1 MNSLIIDT
9 STKYLYIALVK
20 DDVVLSEKIFEGSKN
35 HAGNSV
41 YQIDLL
47 LKEFDLKTSDLDN
60 VYCGYGPGSYTG
72 VRISVTIAKM
82 LASFLD
88 INLYKVSS
96 LFLAGS
102 GYDNKNVAV
111 MFDARRGNSFCGCYG
126 ENYIEDK
133 LRSNEEFLNLVNSYD
148 DLIVVNESNF
158 KVNPLKV
165 IENATKVEDV
175 EAFVPSYL
183 RITEAEYNLRHQND
197 QKS

>member
-47 LKEFDLKTSDLDN
+47 LKEFNLKTSDLDD

-88 INLYKVSS
+88 VNLYKVSS

-111 MFDARRGNSFCGCYG
+111 MFDARRGNSFCGCCG

>member
-47 LKEFDLKTSDLDN
+47 LKEFNLKTSDLDN
-60 VYCGYGPGSYTG
+60 VFCGYGPGSYTG

-88 INLYKVSS
+88 VNLYKVSS

-126 ENYIEDK
+126 ENFIEDK

-165 IENATKVEDV
+165 IENATKVDDV

>member
-1 MNSLIIDT
+1 MLSLILDT

-20 DDVVLSEKIFEGSKN
+20 DDVVLAEKIFEGSKN

-47 LKEFDLKTSDLDN
+47 LKEFNLKTADLDN

-82 LASFLD
+82 LASFQN
-88 INLYKVSS
+88 IKLYAVSS

-102 GYDNKNVAV
+102 GYDNKNIAV
-111 MFDARRGNSFCGCYG
+111 MFDARRGNSFCACYG
-126 ENYIEDK
+126 ENLIEDK
-133 LRSNEEFLNLVNSYD
+133 LRSNEEFLNTVNAFIDLV
-148 DLIVVNESNF
+148 IVNESNF

-165 IENATKVEDV
+165 IANATLVLDV
-175 EAFVPSYL
+175 EAFVPKYL
-183 RITEAEYNLRHQND
+183 RITEAEYNLKHQND
-197 QKS
+197 

>member
-9 STKYLYIALVK
+9 STKYLYIGLVQ
-20 DDVVLSEKIFEGSKN
+20 DDKVLAERIFEGSKN

-47 LKEFDLKTSDLDN
+47 LKEFGLNTSNIDN

-82 LASFLD
+82 LASFSD
-88 INLYKVSS
+88 INLYGISS

-111 MFDARRGNSFCGCYG
+111 MFDARRGNSFCACYV
-126 ENYIEDK
+126 ELEINDK
-133 LRSNEEFLNLVNSYD
+133 LRSNEEFLNMLSNANDLV
-148 DLIVVNESNF
+148 LVKEENF

-165 IENATKVEDV
+165 IKHAFRVNDV
-175 EAFVPSYL
+175 EAFVPNYL
-183 RITEAEYNLRHQND
+183 RITEAEYNLRNNG
-197 QKS
+197 

>member
-9 STKYLYIALVK
+9 STKFLYIALVK
-20 DDVVLSEKIFEGSKN
+20 EEAVLSEKIFEGSKN

-41 YQIDLL
+41 YQINEMLNEHN
-47 LKEFDLKTSDLDN
+47 LKASDIDN

-82 LASFLD
+82 LASFQ
-88 INLYKVSS
+88 NTKLYKVSS

-111 MFDARRGNSFCGCYG
+111 MFDARRGNSFCACFG
-126 ENYIEDK
+126 ETLICDK
-133 LRSNEEFLNLVNSYD
+133 LRSNEEFLQSINNLEDV
-148 DLIVVNESNF
+148 IVVNEANF

-165 IENATKVEDV
+165 IANSELVTEVES
-175 EAFVPSYL
+175 FVPNYL
-183 RITEAEYNLRHQND
+183 RIVEAEYNLEHKNY
-197 QKS
+197 

>member
-9 STKYLYIALVK
+9 STKFLYSALVK
-20 DDVVLSEKIFEGSKN
+20 EDTVLSEKIFEGSKN

-41 YQIDLL
+41 YQINEMLNEHN
-47 LKEFDLKTSDLDN
+47 LKASDIDN

-82 LASFLD
+82 LASFAD
-88 INLYKVSS
+88 INLYGISS
-96 LFLAGS
+96 LYLAGS

-111 MFDARRGNSFCGCYG
+111 MFDARRGNSFSACFG
-126 ENYIEDK
+126 ENIISDK
-133 LRSNEEFLNLVNSYD
+133 LRSNEEFLNIVNSFAD
-148 DLIVVNESNF
+148 VVIVNESNF

-165 IENATKVEDV
+165 MANAFKVEDV
-175 EAFVPSYL
+175 EAFVPNYL

-197 QKS
+197 

>member
-9 STKYLYIALVK
+9 STKYLYIGLVQ
-20 DDVVLSEKIFEGSKN
+20 DDKVLAERIFEGSKN

-47 LKEFDLKTSDLDN
+47 LKEFGLNTSNIDN

-82 LASFLD
+82 LASFSD
-88 INLYKVSS
+88 INLYCISS

-111 MFDARRGNSFCGCYG
+111 MFDARRGNSFCACYG
-126 ENYIEDK
+126 EVEINDK
-133 LRSNEEFLNLVNSYD
+133 LRNNEEFLNMLSEANDLV
-148 DLIVVNESNF
+148 LVKEENF

-165 IENATKVEDV
+165 IKHSFRVNDV
-175 EAFVPSYL
+175 EAFVPNYL
-183 RITEAEYNLRHQND
+183 RITEAEYNLRNNG
-197 QKS
+197 

>member
-47 LKEFDLKTSDLDN
+47 LKEFNLKTADLDN

-88 INLYKVSS
+88 VNLYKVSS

-133 LRSNEEFLNLVNSYD
+133 LRSNEEFLNQVNSYA

>member
-47 LKEFDLKTSDLDN
+47 LKEFNLKTSDLDN

-88 INLYKVSS
+88 VNLYKVSS

-133 LRSNEEFLNLVNSYD
+133 LRSNEEFLNEVNSYD

-165 IENATKVEDV
+165 IENATKVGDV

>member
-47 LKEFDLKTSDLDN
+47 LKEFNLKTSDLDN

-88 INLYKVSS
+88 VNLYKVSS

-111 MFDARRGNSFCGCYG
+111 MFDARRGNSFC
-126 ENYIEDK
+126 
-133 LRSNEEFLNLVNSYD
+133 
-148 DLIVVNESNF
+148 VVMV
-158 KVNPLKV
+158 KTILK
-165 IENATKVEDV
+165 IN
-175 EAFVPSYL
+175 
-183 RITEAEYNLRHQND
+183 
-197 QKS
+197 

>member
-47 LKEFDLKTSDLDN
+47 LKEFNLKTSDLDN

-88 INLYKVSS
+88 VNLYKVSS

-133 LRSNEEFLNLVNSYD
+133 LRSNEDFLNQVNSYD
-148 DLIVVNESNF
+148 GLIIVNESNF

-165 IENATKVEDV
+165 IENAVKVEDV

>member
-1 MNSLIIDT
+1 MYSLVIDT

-20 DDVVLSEKIFEGSKN
+20 DNEILGEKVFEGSRN

-47 LKEFDLKTSDLDN
+47 LKEHNLKTSDLDS

-82 LASFLD
+82 LASFSD
-88 INLYKVSS
+88 INLYGISS

-102 GYDNKNVAV
+102 GYDNTNVAV
-111 MFDARRGNSFCGCYG
+111 MFDARRGNSFCACFG
-126 ENYIEDK
+126 ENLIEDK
-133 LRSNEEFLNLVNSYD
+133 LRSNEEFLNMVNNLEDLVV
-148 DLIVVNESNF
+148 IKEENF

-165 IENATKVEDV
+165 ISNATKINDI
-175 EAFVPSYL
+175 EAFVPNYL
-183 RITEAEYNLRHQND
+183 RITEAEYNLKHQND
-197 QKS
+197 

>member
-47 LKEFDLKTSDLDN
+47 LKEFNLKTSDLDN

-88 INLYKVSS
+88 VNLYKVSS

-133 LRSNEEFLNLVNSYD
+133 LRSNEEFLNLVNSYE

-165 IENATKVEDV
+165 IKNATKVGDV

>member
-47 LKEFDLKTSDLDN
+47 LKEFNLKSSDLDN

-88 INLYKVSS
+88 VNLYKVSS

>member
-47 LKEFDLKTSDLDN
+47 LKEFNLKTSDLDD

-88 INLYKVSS
+88 VNLYKVSS

-126 ENYIEDK
+126 ENFIEDK

>member
-9 STKYLYIALVK
+9 STKYLYIGLVQ
-20 DDVVLSEKIFEGSKN
+20 DDKVLAERIFEGSKN

-41 YQIDLL
+41 YQIDFL
-47 LKEFDLKTSDLDN
+47 LKEFGLNTSNIDN

-82 LASFLD
+82 LASFSD
-88 INLYKVSS
+88 INLYGISS

-111 MFDARRGNSFCGCYG
+111 MFDARRGNSFCACYG
-126 ENYIEDK
+126 EVEINDK
-133 LRSNEEFLNLVNSYD
+133 LRNNEEFLNMLSEAN
-148 DLIVVNESNF
+148 DLFVVKEENF

-165 IENATKVEDV
+165 IKHAFRVNDV
-175 EAFVPSYL
+175 EAFVPNYL
-183 RITEAEYNLRHQND
+183 RITEAEYNLRNNG
-197 QKS
+197 